1 MAVKRAFL
9 VELRLM
15 LMSHSDRPEL
25 LFFLLFELEF
35 RCVLMSQSNPL
46 ELYVFIFTESRLHL
60 LCNII
65 GSSLAR
71 FVSKKNLH
79 INAI

>member
-9 VELRLM
+9 VELPLV
-15 LMSHSDRPEL
+15 LMSHSDWPE

-35 RCVLMSQSNPL
+35 PCVLMSQSNPL
-46 ELYVFIFTESRLHL
+46 ELYVFIFIQSGLHL